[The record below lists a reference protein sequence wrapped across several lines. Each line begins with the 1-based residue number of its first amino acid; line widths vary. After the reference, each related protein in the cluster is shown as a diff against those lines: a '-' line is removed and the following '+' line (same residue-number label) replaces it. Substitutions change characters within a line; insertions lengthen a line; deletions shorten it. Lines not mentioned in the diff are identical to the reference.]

1 VVLWVG
7 VLMLANAIFHLVAT
21 IALRRYSPGVV
32 TGTLLCLPFS
42 LLFLRAVVRD
52 LGIPVPAVGAMA
64 LLGGVPMYVHGYL
77 IVFRGTV
84 LLGREAKIPLDRSVG
99 TDRQQGCL
107 TRSGGREIL
116 VR

>member
-1 VVLWVG
+1 MVLWVG

-64 LLGGVPMYVHGYL
+64 LLGGVPMYVPAARLLDPQRRTRNTGSL
-77 IVFRGTV
+77 NAPSV
-84 LLGREAKIPLDRSVG
+84 LWER
-99 TDRQQGCL
+99 
-107 TRSGGREIL
+107 
-116 VR
+116 